1 MSCERLLSLQAEL
14 ESIYAVA
21 APASVD
27 AFVIDRARWTQ
38 LSGSDAPEELVVVQ
52 RGDDL
57 EIGLYLEEGLL
68 DRLESGSAWTLDRLS
83 AQLEALLAQRL
94 SQLRA
99 KRRTI
104 PRRTSAARPVGS
116 TVTALALSLRDL
128 YRIAAR
134 RFHPDLACDPDD
146 REWRAAMMR
155 RVNTAFAQGDSA
167 TLQTLLNQPAAAH
180 PIPSSRLA
188 AIEFEI
194 AQTLAR
200 IADVNATREQMEA
213 SDIGQLHAQATAEGQ
228 DPIAFLRRLAAA
240 ARAEILEKR
249 ALLAELTSPE
259 PSP

>member
-1 MSCERLLSLQAEL
+1 MRSRSNAE
-14 ESIYAVA
+14 
-21 APASVD
+21 P
-27 AFVIDRARWTQ
+27 
-38 LSGSDAPEELVVVQ
+38 P
-52 RGDDL
+52 DDL
-57 EIGLYLEEGLL
+57 REALQRLAAARESLARAEEAFAAYCRQLAAFAH
-68 DRLESGSAWTLDRLS
+68 DYRLHLGDVCEELDRLS

-94 SQLRA
+94 SQRKA
-99 KRRTI
+99 KQRTI
-104 PRRTSAARPVGS
+104 PRRTPAARPV
-116 TVTALALSLRDL
+116 TAISLSLRDL

-134 RFHPDLACDPDD
+134 RFHPDLTCNSAD

-155 RVNTAFAQGDSA
+155 RVNAAFAQGDSA
-167 TLQTLLNQPAAAH
+167 TLQTLLDQPAATL

-194 AQTLAR
+194 DQTLAR

-228 DPIAFLRRLAAA
+228 DPIAFLRRLVAAT
-240 ARAEILEKR
+240 RTEILEKR

>member
-1 MSCERLLSLQAEL
+1 MPLME
-14 ESIYAVA
+14 
-21 APASVD
+21 PAL
-27 AFVIDRARWTQ
+27 RT
-38 LSGSDAPEELVVVQ
+38 GNTEPP
-52 RGDDL
+52 DDL
-57 EIGLYLEEGLL
+57 LEALW
-68 DRLESGSAWTLDRLS
+68 RLAAARESLARVEADFAAYCRQLAAFARDYRLHLGDACEELDRLS

-94 SQLRA
+94 SQRKA
-99 KRRTI
+99 RRRTI
-104 PRRTSAARPVGS
+104 PRRTPAARTFAS

-134 RFHPDLACDPDD
+134 RFHPDLACDSAD

-155 RVNTAFAQGDSA
+155 RVNAAFAQGDSA
-167 TLQTLLNQPAAAH
+167 TLQTLLNQPAAT
-180 PIPSSRLA
+180 PSIQLSRLA

-200 IADVNATREQMEA
+200 IADMNTTREQMEA

-240 ARAEILEKR
+240 ARTEILEKR